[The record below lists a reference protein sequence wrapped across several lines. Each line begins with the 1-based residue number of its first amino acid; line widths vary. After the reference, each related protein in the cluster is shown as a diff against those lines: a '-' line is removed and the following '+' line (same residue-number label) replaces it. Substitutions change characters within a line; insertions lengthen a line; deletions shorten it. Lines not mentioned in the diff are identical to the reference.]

1 MPGALQG
8 VDRPAGQA
16 DVLNKPENRGAHLKD
31 MSPFRVLFLAILTN
45 STVGGRDPEPRA
57 FKIATLLLG
66 KPEPERKAITLPEMD
81 IEALVGVYENAD
93 GQARYITREGSQVF
107 SQSSSSRTAPEK

>member
-1 MPGALQG
+1 
-8 VDRPAGQA
+8 
-16 DVLNKPENRGAHLKD
+16 

-45 STVGGRDPEPRA
+45 SVVGGRDPEPRA

-66 KPEPERKAITLPEMD
+66 KPERKAITLPEMD

-93 GQARYITREGSQVF
+93 GQARYITREGSKVF
-107 SQSSSSRTAPEK
+107 SQSSSSRTAAESSGNEARNNFQRNSYIWLWRQQK